1 MSNTYEIKR
10 LADQIERALEIGN
23 KVHLERLVNE
33 MMQTCNRIKIQ
44 LQEKKKISHAIQ
56 LEEINTIPF
65 VYKPIL
71 KKNYY
76 EGTYLE
82 EFSERRTIEL
92 KDAKVLD
99 LHNKFWKTYEVLRGN
114 VFGSMPLELIA
125 KEEAQKLK
133 YFGWDEVNV
142 QILEI
147 REKSCSMKDLA
158 DYCAMHYEH
167 FLIVNEKST
176 GAELILY
183 YQV

>member
-1 MSNTYEIKR
+1 MSNKYGIKR
-10 LADQIERALEIGN
+10 LADQIERALELGN
-23 KVHLERLVNE
+23 KVHLERLVHE
-33 MMQTCNRIKIQ
+33 MMQTCNHIKIE
-44 LQEKKKISHAIQ
+44 LQEKKKNFHAIQ
-56 LEEINTIPF
+56 LEEINRIPF

-82 EFSERRTIEL
+82 EFSERRTMEL
-92 KDAKVLD
+92 KDAKALD

-114 VFGSMPLELIA
+114 VFGSMPLELIP
-125 KEEAQKLK
+125 KEEAQRLK

-142 QILEI
+142 KILEVKE
-147 REKSCSMKDLA
+147 RNCSMKDFS
-158 DYCAMHYEH
+158 DYCTMHFEH